1 MNNMLAGEIMTKKE
15 FKEII
20 RQLLEEDNISGLS
33 SWEEKISYTRQVLV
47 ELDKDHVHNES
58 NKGKPWSDDE
68 LRLILQLPPTKE
80 NIIKL
85 SRAFKRGYGSIE
97 QIYRWAAENKK
108 SIQQKRPNDTFIQ
121 QIKRIATEIGWRA
134 T

>member
-1 MNNMLAGEIMTKKE
+1 MTKRE
-15 FKEII
+15 FKEAIVK
-20 RQLLEEDNISGLS
+20 LLNEDISGLS
-33 SWEEKISYTRQVLV
+33 SWEEKVSYTRQILA
-47 ELDKDHVHNES
+47 ELDRDHEYDKS

-80 NIIKL
+80 NIVKL
-85 SRAFKRGYGSIE
+85 ARAFRRGYGSIE
-97 QIYRWAAENKK
+97 QIYRWAAEDKK
-108 SIQQKRPNDTFIQ
+108 SVQNKRPNDAFVQ